1 ARAVA
6 ASPRAVRAAAARLP
20 RAPGRA
26 LVGQGARLDHH
37 GDHPRAHDRFAP
49 GAVAGH
55 RRHGGAHAVGRG
67 LRGALPEPAAGEPGS
82 RRRAAGGLAPARSGR
97 LNTRVPFESE
107 ARLLLV
113 LHAVVGAATVAVATH
128 LVVWMRGWLK
138 GRFARRRAVVRFA
151 WLSLALFAATFLL
164 GNLGY
169 PLYKV
174 KVRSAYLENP
184 MA

>member
-1 ARAVA
+1 M
-6 ASPRAVRAAAARLP
+6 
-20 RAPGRA
+20 
-26 LVGQGARLDHH
+26 
-37 GDHPRAHDRFAP
+37 
-49 GAVAGH
+49 
-55 RRHGGAHAVGRG
+55 
-67 LRGALPEPAAGEPGS
+67 
-82 RRRAAGGLAPARSGR
+82 
-97 LNTRVPFESE
+97 PFESE

-184 MA
+184 MALAAEADSREAAEARYDETSRVVLWFDIKEHWVAMGFILALACAIVLSRWNPAVHGGELAPMVLAMALGAAATTWLAAIIGLVTSSYRAIG